1 MAITF
6 FLPIHK
12 ANYYYGLKT
21 NAVMTYSSFS
31 FYIQKQNNNKTRGNE
46 KLFLS
51 EEIFQTFGSIQV
63 SNKFHTVSVQSYY
76 RQSNRLQSCRLS
88 FQQKSKIKNVK
99 ENARSAE
106 IQVLFKTIIISRRCY
121 VHSCMRNVRHLN
133 FATSSP
139 LKATQ

>member
-1 MAITF
+1 
-6 FLPIHK
+6 
-12 ANYYYGLKT
+12 
-21 NAVMTYSSFS
+21 MTYTNSKQSARRLKFL
-31 FYIQKQNNNKTRGNE
+31 IQKQNNNKTRGNE

-51 EEIFQTFGSIQV
+51 EEILQTFGSIQV
-63 SNKFHTVSVQSYY
+63 SNKFYTVSVQSYY

-99 ENARSAE
+99 ENARSKTRSLAE